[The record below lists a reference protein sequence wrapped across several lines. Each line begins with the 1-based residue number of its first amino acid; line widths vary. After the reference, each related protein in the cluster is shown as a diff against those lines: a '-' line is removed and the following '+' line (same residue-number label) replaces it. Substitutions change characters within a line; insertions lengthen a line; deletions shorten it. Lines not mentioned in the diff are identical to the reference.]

1 MIASAWE
8 IAVWG
13 GWALT
18 AAVGV
23 ALGAVYCGMETGIY
37 VLNKARLDLHA
48 AGGRRAARG
57 LKAMLANANNLLA
70 VLLIGTN
77 LTAYMVTFAVS
88 AMYFHGGAARNTE
101 WWTIATATPLLFVV
115 GEGVP
120 KNIFQRSGETLVYAL
135 VWVLRVSS
143 VLFNA
148 IGLAPLVRAFAWVSL
163 RMIPSGGGSQISG
176 RQQLRAVLADSA
188 VSGVLT
194 HSQTVM
200 ADRIMHIGKVT
211 LDQAMTPIS
220 RTVTVRSDTTRDG
233 LVASLAAHS
242 FSRLPVVDRAGRIV
256 GIINI
261 YDVLLDETISQ
272 PADVMIEPTALP
284 AGITVT
290 DALYRMKQANA
301 AMAVVTDAAGRQT
314 GIVTIK
320 DLVEEIVGELAA
332 W

>member
-1 MIASAWE
+1 MIASALD

-13 GWALT
+13 GWSL
-18 AAVGV
+18 AAAAGIVLC
-23 ALGAVYCGMETGIY
+23 AIYCGMETGIY

-48 AGGRRAARG
+48 ASGRRAAKG
-57 LKAMLANANNLLA
+57 LKAMFARANNLLA

-77 LTAYMVTFAVS
+77 LAAYLTTFAVS
-88 AMYFHGGAARNTE
+88 AMYHHAGAGRNTE
-101 WWTIATATPLLFVV
+101 FWTIVTATPLLFVL

-120 KNIFQRSGETLVYAL
+120 KDIFQRSGETLVYAM

-148 IGLAPLVRAFAWVSL
+148 IGLAPLVRGFAWLSL
-163 RMIPSGGGSQISG
+163 RVIPSGGGSQISG
-176 RQQLRAVLADSA
+176 DQQLRAVLADSA

-194 HSQTVM
+194 HNQTVM
-200 ADRIMHIGKVT
+200 ADRVMHIGSVT

-220 RTVTVRSDTTRDG
+220 RTVTLRSDTTRDE
-233 LVASLAAHS
+233 LVTSLAAHS
-242 FSRLPVVDRAGRIV
+242 FSRLPVMDEQKRIV
-256 GIINI
+256 GITNI
-261 YDVLLDETISQ
+261 YDVLLDETISR

-284 AGITVT
+284 GDITVT

-301 AMAVVTDAAGRQT
+301 AMAVVTDPSGRQA